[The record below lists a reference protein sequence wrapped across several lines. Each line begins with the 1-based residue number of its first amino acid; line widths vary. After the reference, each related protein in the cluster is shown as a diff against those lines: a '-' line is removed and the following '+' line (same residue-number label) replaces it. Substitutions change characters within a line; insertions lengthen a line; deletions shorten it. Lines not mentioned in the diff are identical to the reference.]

1 MNKFYSLFYHQFKN
15 LRSLFLISFTMKI
28 TTIQNFKRR
37 LFRQVAV
44 ASIGFCALWW
54 QPALAQTTLPLDD
67 LSAFRDPGK
76 SWQIAGDVNADLQA
90 KGVLNTEKGT
100 GVLVNLP
107 DKKKPGKDLF
117 TQLQH
122 GDADLELDYMMA
134 KGSNSGIYL
143 QGRYEIQLLDSWGA
157 TNPKAGDN
165 GGIYERWNESKPEGQ
180 KGYEGHAPRQN
191 VSRAPGLWQ
200 HLKISFQA
208 PRFDAQ
214 GKKTEHAKI
223 LYVQLNGV
231 TIHEDVELSGP
242 TRGAMENN
250 EVEKGP
256 LRIQGDH
263 GAVAFKNITVTDYG
277 KPRPEFSDLKYAVYK
292 GIFEGAPN
300 FDTLKAVAQGTSE
313 ELTFTVSPLTDDV
326 LLRYQGTLNV
336 QSPGEYR
343 FNMGMAGGGGLL
355 KIDGKPVIPISRGRG
370 QGSTSL
376 AAGKVPFELIYAKQV
391 DWVTP
396 SFTLSIEGPGIR
408 AYETTTDF
416 TTNEIPDPILVHAQ
430 ETTVLRSFM
439 DVPNAPRIVHAVSV
453 GSPQQVHYTYDLDN
467 GMPVQVWRGDFLNTT
482 PMWHNRGN
490 GTARPEGSVQFLGT
504 PALAI
509 AKLTTEQQPW
519 TVDSAQAAYTPK
531 GYVLNANDQPV
542 FQYKVYG
549 TTVKDAV
556 QALDNGQG
564 IRRILEVAQPGD
576 KLYIK
581 LAEGNSIK
589 ALSDGLYVIDDKAYY
604 LQIDNAANAKPLIRD
619 GNGKKQLI
627 VPLQSQLSYSILF

>member
-1 MNKFYSLFYHQFKN
+1 
-15 LRSLFLISFTMKI
+15 MKI

-37 LFRQVAV
+37 LLRQAGV
-44 ASIGFCALWW
+44 ASIGIAALWL

-90 KGVLNTEKGT
+90 EGVLTTDKGKSI
-100 GVLVNLP
+100 LVNLP

-143 QGRYEIQLLDSWGA
+143 QGRYEIQLLDSWGV
-157 TNPKAGDN
+157 TNPRAGDN

-180 KGYEGHAPRQN
+180 KGYEGYAPRQN

-214 GKKTEHAKI
+214 GKKTENAKI
-223 LYVQLNGV
+223 LNITLNGV
-231 TIHEDVELSGP
+231 IIHEDIELSGP

-250 EVEKGP
+250 EVAQGP

-263 GAVAFKNITVTDYG
+263 GAVAFKNIIITDYG
-277 KPRPEFSDLKYAVYK
+277 KPHPEFSDLKYSVYE
-292 GIFEGAPN
+292 GIFQSEPKL
-300 FDTLKAVAQGTSE
+300 DTLQPVKEGTSK
-313 ELTFTVSPLTDDV
+313 ELTFTVSPLNDDV
-326 LLRYQGTLNV
+326 LLRYQGTLDV
-336 QSPGEYR
+336 KTPGEYH
-343 FNMGMAGGGGLL
+343 FNMGMPGGGGLL
-355 KIDGKPVIPISRGRG
+355 RIDGKTVIPVSQWRANG
-370 QGSTSL
+370 TVSL
-376 AAGKVPFELIYAKQV
+376 AAGKVPFELMYAKEV
-391 DWVTP
+391 DWITP

-408 AYETTTDF
+408 SYDVTTDF
-416 TTNEIPDPILVHAQ
+416 TTNEIPDPILVHAP
-430 ETTVLRSFM
+430 ETTILRSFM
-439 DVPNAPRIVHAVSV
+439 DVPDAPRIVHAVSV

-482 PMWHNRGN
+482 PMWHERGN
-490 GTARPEGSVQFLGT
+490 GTSRPEGSVQFLGT
-504 PALAI
+504 PVLPI
-509 AKLTTEQQPW
+509 SKLTSAQQPW

-531 GYVLNANDQPV
+531 GYVLDANDQPV
-542 FQYKVYG
+542 FQYQVYG

-556 QALDNGQG
+556 RAREDGHG
-564 IRRILEVAQPGD
+564 IERKLEVAQPVD
-576 KLYIK
+576 NLYVK
-581 LAEGNSIK
+581 LAEGDAIQ
-589 ALSDGLYVIDDKAYY
+589 ALSDGLYVVGDKSYY
-604 LQIDNAANAKPLIRD
+604 LQIENADSVKPEIRD